1 MRDLSNAFK
10 AMVRQGWVED
20 VPESTFLEHFTHS
33 MLKEPVP
40 QQTPKL
46 NWLESKSLLHAVM
59 KVLEITLRVVNQHF
73 LLRGEIMSPINS
85 GLKSTEQNQM
95 TKARELLEEFRPQV
109 SAQKSATDR
118 GNF

>member
-1 MRDLSNAFK
+1 
-10 AMVRQGWVED
+10 
-20 VPESTFLEHFTHS
+20 

-59 KVLEITLRVVNQHF
+59 KVLEITLTGVNQHF
-73 LLRGEIMSPINS
+73 LLRGGIMSPINY

-95 TKARELLEEFRPQV
+95 IKARELLREFQP
-109 SAQKSATDR
+109 
-118 GNF
+118 